1 MEKFKFYQP
10 TKIHFGAGALN
21 QLGTVVKKHGD
32 NCLLVT
38 TEAGDMGPLYDRVKA
53 LLKEA
58 VGAPLAEVVLIH
70 RMRGE
75 GH

>member
-38 TEAGDMGPLYDRVKA
+38 TEAGDAMGPCMI
-53 LLKEA
+53 
-58 VGAPLAEVVLIH
+58 G
-70 RMRGE
+70 
-75 GH
+75 